1 MLKNWT
7 SREDTYIIQK
17 EGDNSRFKFL
27 DEYNFTLPLNTNISN
42 KTILVLDTI
51 EDNNIKLKWLELD
64 QHEYVKTLLNMID
77 DLNKKNKIL
86 GQQLNVLQNAN
97 TDLSVKTNNNE
108 NNIIK
113 VNNKILDEQKI
124 NELISSRLNILSV
137 CVNNRINDLEQSLKD
152 VKNNE
157 KKNEEQETKTKE
169 EIKKQE
175 ETNEQNE
182 ETNEQN
188 EETNEQEEIKEQEET
203 NEQNEETNEPEIKSK
218 TKATAK
224 PKAKANSRKKM

>member
-17 EGDNSRFKFL
+17 ESYNSRFKFL
-27 DEYNFTLPLNTNISN
+27 DEYSFTLPLNTNISN

-77 DLNKKNKIL
+77 DLNKKNTIL

-137 CVNNRINDLEQSLKD
+137 CVNNRINDLEQSLKN
-152 VKNNE
+152 VNNNE
-157 KKNEEQETKTKE
+157 KKNEEQETKEETKEKE
-169 EIKKQE
+169 EIKEQK

-182 ETNEQN
+182 ET
-188 EETNEQEEIKEQEET
+188 K
-203 NEQNEETNEPEIKSK
+203 EPEIKSK
-218 TKATAK
+218 TTATAK

>member
-17 EGDNSRFKFL
+17 ESYNSRFKFL
-27 DEYNFTLPLNTNISN
+27 DEYSFTLPLNTNISN

-77 DLNKKNKIL
+77 DLNKKNTIL

-137 CVNNRINDLEQSLKD
+137 CVNNRINDLEQSLKN
-152 VKNNE
+152 VNNNE
-157 KKNEEQETKTKE
+157 KKNEEQETK
-169 EIKKQE
+169 
-175 ETNEQNE
+175 
-182 ETNEQN
+182 
-188 EETNEQEEIKEQEET
+188 EETNEQEEIKEQKET
-203 NEQNEETNEPEIKSK
+203 NEQNEETKEPEIKSK
-218 TKATAK
+218 TTATAK

>member
-17 EGDNSRFKFL
+17 ESDNSRFKFL
-27 DEYNFTLPLNTNISN
+27 DEYSFTLPLNTNISN

-77 DLNKKNKIL
+77 DLNKKNTIL

-137 CVNNRINDLEQSLKD
+137 CVNNRINDLEQSLKN
-152 VKNNE
+152 VNNNE
-157 KKNEEQETKTKE
+157 KKNEEQETK
-169 EIKKQE
+169 
-175 ETNEQNE
+175 
-182 ETNEQN
+182 
-188 EETNEQEEIKEQEET
+188 EETNEQEEIKEQKET
-203 NEQNEETNEPEIKSK
+203 NEQNEETKEPEIKSK
-218 TKATAK
+218 TTATAK

>member
-7 SREDTYIIQK
+7 SREDKYIVQK
-17 EGDNSRFKFL
+17 ENDNSRFKFL
-27 DEYNFTLPLNTNISN
+27 DEYSFTLPLNTNINN

-51 EDNNIKLKWLELD
+51 EDDNIKLKWLELD

-77 DLNKKNKIL
+77 DLNKKNTIL
-86 GQQLNVLQNAN
+86 GQQLNILQNAN

-124 NELISSRLNILSV
+124 NELISSRLNMLSV

-157 KKNEEQETKTKE
+157 KKNEEHEIKEDTKKQDDIKEQE
-169 EIKKQE
+169 EINGQE
-175 ETNEQNE
+175 EINEQEINEQNE
-182 ETNEQN
+182 E
-188 EETNEQEEIKEQEET
+188 IK
-203 NEQNEETNEPEIKSK
+203 EPEIKSK
-218 TKATAK
+218 TTATAK

>member
-7 SREDTYIIQK
+7 SREDTYIVQK
-17 EGDNSRFKFL
+17 ESDNSRFKFL
-27 DEYNFTLPLNTNISN
+27 DEYSFTLPLNTNISN

-51 EDNNIKLKWLELD
+51 EDDNIKLKWLELD

-77 DLNKKNKIL
+77 DLNKKNTIL

-124 NELISSRLNILSV
+124 NELISSRLNMLSV

-157 KKNEEQETKTKE
+157 KKNEEQEIKEE
-169 EIKKQE
+169 EIKE
-175 ETNEQNE
+175 
-182 ETNEQN
+182 
-188 EETNEQEEIKEQEET
+188 EEIKEQEET
-203 NEQNEETNEPEIKSK
+203 NEQNEETKEPEIKSK
-218 TKATAK
+218 TTATTK